1 MNQSVFPD
9 CAYARGRGRGKR
21 EKNGLTKLSTGFR
34 GISYL
39 TSRSRC
45 DQSDYRYA
53 VIAHYGMFGI
63 QLKAAMMPLH
73 IVAEYRAVKMET

>member
-1 MNQSVFPD
+1 MR
-9 CAYARGRGRGKR
+9 AEGGGGREGKTVWS
-21 EKNGLTKLSTGFR
+21 NLTGFR

-53 VIAHYGMFGI
+53 VIAHYGTFGI
-63 QLKAAMMPLH
+63 QLKAAMMSLQS
-73 IVAEYRAVKMET
+73 IELGQ

>member
-1 MNQSVFPD
+1 MR
-9 CAYARGRGRGKR
+9 AWKGAGELR
-21 EKNGLTKLSTGFR
+21 ERKTVLPTSTGFR

-53 VIAHYGMFGI
+53 VIAHYGTFGI
-63 QLKAAMMPLH
+63 QIEGSNDA
-73 IVAEYRAVKMET
+73 VAEYTVKMET

>member
-1 MNQSVFPD
+1 MVWPN
-9 CAYARGRGRGKR
+9 
-21 EKNGLTKLSTGFR
+21 STGFR

-53 VIAHYGMFGI
+53 VIGHYGTFGI
-63 QLKAAMMPLH
+63 QLKAPMMPLQS
-73 IVAEYRAVKMET
+73 IQNYGSEDGNFTFELCDS